1 MPKNRM
7 VITNMERKIRN
18 FNVHLIVITKGY
30 EKEVVCNSLAP
41 RQLIKNCCNIGMS

>member
-1 MPKNRM
+1 MPKDRM

-18 FNVHLIVITKGY
+18 FNVQLIVITKGY
-30 EKEVVCNSLAP
+30 DKEVVCNSLAA